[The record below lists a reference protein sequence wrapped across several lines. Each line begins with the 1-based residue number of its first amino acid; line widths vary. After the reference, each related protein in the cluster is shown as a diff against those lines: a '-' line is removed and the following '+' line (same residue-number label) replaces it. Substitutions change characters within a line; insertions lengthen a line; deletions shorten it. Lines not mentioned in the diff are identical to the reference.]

1 MMLATLNL
9 LRLEEFMLFVLC
21 GFFRDGEYS
30 DLRPSMEEYYEADTD
45 STTLEKTI
53 LYVAYGWESVSASLG
68 FKTKSL
74 SR

>member
-1 MMLATLNL
+1 MLATLNL

-45 STTLEKTI
+45 SAMLEDNN
-53 LYVAYGWESVSASLG
+53 VVC
-68 FKTKSL
+68 
-74 SR
+74 RV